1 MKTIRILNYA
11 VNGLGLGHI
20 TRLIAINRWIRRI
33 SLALG
38 IRPEIFFLTSSECD
52 TIAYQNNFS
61 AFKIPSKNSIRDS
74 GINQIE
80 YRKIAKQWVWN
91 SINLINPHILI
102 VDTFPYGSFNEL
114 FDIMDFG
121 FKKIFI
127 YRAIKPQIA
136 ENNNFQKALIGYD
149 KIIIPIEFPL
159 EDYKFPET
167 ISERVYRTKEIMIR
181 DIDELYDRN
190 ESRNILG
197 INKNNL
203 ACYVSLGGGGDENA
217 ETFFENIISIIKNI
231 SDVEFIIGAG
241 PLYKGREFRANNV
254 HWFYRYNALEYFN
267 AFDFAISSGGYN
279 NVHELL
285 YTNIPSILYPLS
297 RFYDDQERRIN
308 TLEKENICIK
318 LNSFEQDEIINK
330 INLLKD
336 NEFRKKIK
344 FNLLNRSRKNFAF
357 DAAKII
363 LSDFINTD
371 DLDHIENQIPGSY
384 FLSLRKENIPEIIG
398 LNAINILDNNY
409 SEYKK
414 LRASLKSCS
423 EYFGFDENVK
433 NYFTELNKKI
443 YYDFIEYPLHSLS
456 LGFLKFV
463 KNKGIELNLSLKY
476 LKIFIQNNFN
486 AQKNIQEVLL
496 EATNYINLL
505 SNKNQNINDSISEY
519 IFENELKVNGADNEV

>member
-1 MKTIRILNYA
+1 LNNVCVA
-11 VNGLGLGHI
+11 
-20 TRLIAINRWIRRI
+20 
-33 SLALG
+33 
-38 IRPEIFFLTSSECD
+38 
-52 TIAYQNNFS
+52 
-61 AFKIPSKNSIRDS
+61 
-74 GINQIE
+74 
-80 YRKIAKQWVWN
+80 
-91 SINLINPHILI
+91 
-102 VDTFPYGSFNEL
+102 
-114 FDIMDFG
+114 
-121 FKKIFI
+121 
-127 YRAIKPQIA
+127 
-136 ENNNFQKALIGYD
+136 
-149 KIIIPIEFPL
+149 
-159 EDYKFPET
+159 
-167 ISERVYRTKEIMIR
+167 
-181 DIDELYDRN
+181 
-190 ESRNILG
+190 
-197 INKNNL
+197 
-203 ACYVSLGGGGDENA
+203 DENPA
-217 ETFFENIISIIKNI
+217 YLQ
-231 SDVEFIIGAG
+231 VY
-241 PLYKGREFRANNV
+241 YKSWQQSFCPS
-254 HWFYRYNALEYFN
+254 WFYRYNALEYFN

-308 TLEKENICIK
+308 TLEKENLCIK

-336 NEFRKKIK
+336 NEFRGKIK
-344 FNLLNRSRKNFAF
+344 FNLLNRSRKNYAF
-357 DAAKII
+357 DVAKII

-409 SEYKK
+409 TEYKK

-443 YYDFIEYPLHSLS
+443 YYDFIEYPLYSLS

-463 KNKGIELNLSLKY
+463 RNKGIELNLSLKY

-519 IFENELKVNGADNEV
+519 IFENEIKVNGADNEV